1 MLRFWLLVLALAS
14 AMESHASAMLFL
26 RDSVLADFNQAEI
39 DSFKSFISRELDTLA
54 DGKIA
59 QWQSESS
66 KRTGK
71 LKPKLT
77 YTLDK
82 TSCRR
87 TLFQV
92 TGESKKSEQYQ
103 FEVCKTKGQWRIL
116 DTPAGNFSEKDW
128 DILRAMGV
136 KALEY
141 EGRGQPFSWN
151 NPKSGNSGTFVPM
164 ERENV
169 SGAACRDLAISIA
182 DTKGRIA
189 SGLYRFC
196 QKPDGEW
203 QRVITDIQDL

>member
-1 MLRFWLLVLALAS
+1 MLRFWLLMMALAG
-14 AMESHASAMLFL
+14 ATDAHASAMLFL
-26 RDSVLADFNQAEI
+26 RDSVLADFTQAEI
-39 DSFKSFISRELDTLA
+39 DSFKSFVGRELDTLD

-59 QWQSESS
+59 QWRSEFS
-66 KRTGK
+66 KRSGK

-87 TLFQV
+87 TLFQL

-103 FEVCKTKGQWRIL
+103 FEVCKTEGQWRIV
-116 DTPAGNFSEKDW
+116 DTPAGNFSEADW
-128 DILRAMGV
+128 EAMKTMGA

-141 EGRGQPFSWN
+141 QGRGQPFSWN

-164 ERENV
+164 EMENA
-169 SGAACRDLAISIA
+169 GGACRDLAISIA
-182 DTKGRIA
+182 DSKGRTA

-196 QKPDGEW
+196 RAADGEW